1 MMDRESTL
9 RRSGWLRWAPPVL
22 KVIKAI
28 NMATQTRGAKVSL
41 VVVVSVILIAVAADV
56 IAPYDPLI
64 QDYTALLQAPSL
76 SHPFGT
82 DHVGRDILSRVIHG
96 TRTSIAA
103 GMLSVGF
110 AILVGGTAGLVA
122 GYLRNWIAALI
133 MRIADAIFA
142 FPSLL
147 LALTMASV
155 LGPSLQNIMI
165 AVGVVFSPTIARL
178 VRAESLAVRERD
190 FVTAAV
196 SSGATPT
203 RITLVHILPNVM
215 ATVIVM
221 ATLLVS
227 AAILIEAGLSFL
239 GVGLPPP
246 APSWGADLRD
256 GARYMRVAWWSSFFP
271 GCAIFLTV
279 LAINLLGDGLRISLD
294 PRQRRTLRV

>member
-1 MMDRESTL
+1 MMDRESTI

-147 LALTMASV
+147 LALVMASV

-178 VRAESLAVRERD
+178 VRAESLSVRERD

-196 SSGATPT
+196 SSGAAPT

-246 APSWGADLRD
+246 AASWGADLRD
-256 GARYMRVAWWSSFFP
+256 GARYLRVAWWASFFP

>member
-1 MMDRESTL
+1 
-9 RRSGWLRWAPPVL
+9 
-22 KVIKAI
+22 
-28 NMATQTRGAKVSL
+28 MATQTRGAKVSL
-41 VVVVSVILIAVAADV
+41 IVVVSVILIAVTADV

-122 GYLRNWIAALI
+122 GYLRNWVAALI

-147 LALTMASV
+147 LALAMASI

-203 RITLVHILPNVM
+203 RITLAHILPSVM

-256 GARYMRVAWWSSFFP
+256 GARYLRVAWWSSFFP

-294 PRQRRTLRV
+294 PRQRRALRV